1 MTELNYEAFKKLTKE
16 DLNAFLKANQDELTL
31 TDAEV
36 QTFLGAW

>member
-1 MTELNYEAFKKLTKE
+1 MTHPNFEAFMEFTKE
-16 DLNAFLKANQDELTL
+16 DLNAFLKVNQDELTL

>member
-1 MTELNYEAFKKLTKE
+1 MRDPNFEAFLKLTAK
-16 DLNAFLKANQDELTL
+16 DINAFLKARQDELTL